1 MNNFIM
7 DKDRKSG
14 KNPILA
20 GYNSKTSKEKEQ
32 AEKRKIQKNIYQ
44 QQIETLPYEDDEIGK
59 DNILSKIIKPIKD

>member
-1 MNNFIM
+1 M

-44 QQIETLPYEDDEIGK
+44 QNIETLSYEDDEIGK